1 MVNQDQIIQFIEL
14 KAKGYS
20 LDKISKQ
27 LEISKPTLVKLARQ
41 YEKEVSNEQYFNYET
56 LLEKF
61 KLSRELKTK
70 YMVKMLRKI
79 NKELLSRDLSNLEIK
94 DLLKLREQ
102 LDNELKS
109 LLNKVRYYT
118 DEKSDLMK
126 KLGQWDEEITINLR
140 Q

>member
-126 KLGQWDEEITINLR
+126 KLGQWDEEITINLS